1 MSTAGMTFTDG
12 VPGSVVPQQRTLFRV
27 LGQRLLVNGLR
38 VMAQKQRLRLGLI
51 VGLGLLIWSGLLYL
65 FIEGFQFLRGFDFSG
80 NVSLGVTELIF
91 GLFFVSVTG
100 LTLFSTGLMIY
111 GNLFSSPETAFLLAS
126 PARADQVF
134 AHKYRETLFF
144 TGWSFFLLGTPM
156 MIAFGLLYGASW
168 VYYVIMPFYLL
179 GFLLLP
185 SALGAMG
192 CLLIV
197 TFLTRNRRAVLIA
210 VVGIVV
216 IVATTWVASLL
227 QGMGTQRD
235 RASNQWIEKLIEH
248 IKPTKNSPPASW
260 MTEGL
265 VALVR
270 VKGDVSLIWKSAF
283 GDKEE
288 FAPLVDALYY
298 LCLVW
303 AYGLVAYL
311 IASLMATAWYRH
323 AYDMVMSET
332 GGRRKFKQSWT
343 DKIVTVL
350 LGWSDVRTRT
360 FVLKDWRMFRR
371 DVSQWAQVVILGGIM
386 FLYCISIP
394 SLPHGQY
401 AERERALIGL
411 LNVAVTGLM
420 MATFTSRFVFPL
432 MSMEGRNF
440 WILSLLPIKRD
451 RLLTSKLAYAAT
463 FTTLISTILVLLSE
477 VALRL
482 PWPIVM
488 THLVGMATLTIGLS
502 SLAVGLGAYL
512 VNLKETNP
520 SKIATGFGG
529 TINLLCS
536 LGYSILV
543 VITTSV
549 AGVIY
554 YSGTYLS
561 EQGLVDFSR
570 FLPWLG
576 LTFLLLFILGGTAI
590 AIPMRLGRRAFRTM
604 EF

>member
-1 MSTAGMTFTDG
+1 MSSASLNFTNAS
-12 VPGSVVPQQRTLFRV
+12 PGSVVPHQRALFRN
-27 LGQRLLVNGLR
+27 LMQRLFINGMKL
-38 VMAQKQRLRLGLI
+38 MAEKQRLRLVLI
-51 VGLGLLIWSGLLYL
+51 IVLGTVIWGGLLYL

-80 NVSLGVTELIF
+80 NVSLGITELIF
-91 GLFFVSVTG
+91 GLFFVSVTA

-126 PARADQVF
+126 PAHADQVF
-134 AHKYRETLFF
+134 AHKYRETLMF

-156 MIAFGLLYGASW
+156 MIAFGILYGASW
-168 VYYVIMPFYLL
+168 VYYAVMPFYLV

-185 SALGAMG
+185 SAIGALG

-197 TFLTRNRRAVLIA
+197 TFLTKNRRAVLIA
-210 VVGIVV
+210 VVGVV
-216 IVATTWVASLL
+216 LVVAITWLISAL
-227 QGMGTQRD
+227 QGMQRD
-235 RASNQWIEKLIEH
+235 RVSPQWIEKLIQH
-248 IKPTKNSPPASW
+248 IQPTRNSPPASW

-270 VKGDVSLIWKSAF
+270 VKGNVALLWKSAW
-283 GDKEE
+283 GDREE
-288 FAPLVDALYY
+288 IAPLIDALYY
-298 LCLVW
+298 LGLVW
-303 AYGLVAYL
+303 AYGL
-311 IASLMATAWYRH
+311 MAILVVTVLATRWYRH
-323 AYDMVMSET
+323 AYDLVMSET
-332 GGRRKFKQSWT
+332 GGRRKYRSSWT
-343 DKIVTVL
+343 DHIVSVL
-350 LGWSDVRTRT
+350 LSWSDVRTRT

-386 FLYCISIP
+386 LLYCISIP
-394 SLPHGQY
+394 RLPHGQY
-401 AERERALIGL
+401 GERERALIGL

-440 WILSLLPIKRD
+440 WILSLLPIERE

-463 FTTLISTILVLLSE
+463 FTTLISVTLVFLSE
-477 VALRL
+477 IMLRL
-482 PWPIVM
+482 PWPIVL
-488 THLVGMATLTIGLS
+488 THLLGMATLTIGLS
-502 SLAVGLGAYL
+502 ALAVGLGAYL

-536 LGYSILV
+536 LGYAILV
-543 VITTSV
+543 VLMTSL

-554 YSGTYLS
+554 YSGSMLA
-561 EQGLVDFSR
+561 EHQLVDFNK
-570 FLPWLG
+570 FVPWLVVTLLG
-576 LTFLLLFILGGTAI
+576 LVILGGIAI
-590 AIPMRLGRRAFRTM
+590 AVPMRLGRRAFRTM

>member
-1 MSTAGMTFTDG
+1 MSSAMMNFSDG
-12 VPGSVVPQQRTLFRV
+12 FPGSIVPQQRTMFRT
-27 LGQRLLVNGLR
+27 LGRRLLINGLR
-38 VMAQKQRLRLGLI
+38 LMAEKQRLRLALI
-51 VGLGLLIWSGLLYL
+51 IVLGLVIWSGLLYL
-65 FIEGFQFLRGFDFSG
+65 FIEGFQFLRTFDFSG

-111 GNLFSSPETAFLLAS
+111 GNLFSSAETAFLLAS

-134 AHKYRETLFF
+134 VHKYRETLFF

-156 MIAFGLLYGASW
+156 LIAFGVLYDASW
-168 VYYVIMPFYLL
+168 VYYVLMPFYLL

-197 TFLTRNRRAVLIA
+197 TFLTRNRRAVLIVA
-210 VVGIVV
+210 VGTV
-216 IVATTWVASLL
+216 IIIATTWVISVL
-227 QGMGTQRD
+227 QGMQRD
-235 RASNQWIEKLIEH
+235 RVSPQWIEKLIEH
-248 IKPTKNSPPASW
+248 IKPTRHSPPASW

-270 VKGDVSLIWKSAF
+270 VKGDVAVLWKSAL

-288 FAPLVDALYY
+288 IAPLIDSLYY
-298 LCLVW
+298 LGLVW
-303 AYGLVAYL
+303 AYGMVAFL
-311 IASLMATAWYRH
+311 LATMMATRWYRY

-332 GGRRKFKQSWT
+332 GGRRKYGSSWT
-343 DKIVTVL
+343 DKLVNVL
-350 LGWSDVRTRT
+350 LGWSDIRTRT

-386 FLYCISIP
+386 LLYCISIP

-401 AERERALIGL
+401 GERERALIGL

-440 WILSLLPIKRD
+440 WILSLLPIERD

-463 FTTLISTILVLLSE
+463 FTTSISVILVLLSE
-477 VALRL
+477 IMLRL
-482 PWPIVM
+482 PWPIVL
-488 THLVGMATLTIGLS
+488 THVIGMATLTIGLS

-536 LGYSILV
+536 LGYAILV
-543 VITTSV
+543 VCTTSL
-549 AGVIY
+549 AGIVY
-554 YSGTYLS
+554 YSGTYLA
-561 EQGLVDFSR
+561 EQGVDLSK

-576 LTFLLLFILGGTAI
+576 LTFLGLFILVGSAI

>member
-1 MSTAGMTFTDG
+1 MSSANMAFTDG
-12 VPGSVVPQQRTLFRV
+12 FPGSVVPQQRSLFRV
-27 LGQRLLVNGLR
+27 LGQRLLVNSLR
-38 VMAQKQRLRLGLI
+38 TMAQKQRLRLGLI
-51 VGLGLLIWSGLLYL
+51 AGLGIIIWSGLLYL
-65 FIEGFQFLRGFDFSG
+65 FLEGFHFLRGFDFSG

-156 MIAFGLLYGASW
+156 MIAFGILYGASW
-168 VYYVIMPFYLL
+168 IYYVLMPFYLV

-185 SALGAMG
+185 SAIGAMG

-216 IVATTWVASLL
+216 IAASTWLISLL
-227 QGMGTQRD
+227 QGMQKD
-235 RASNQWIEKLIEH
+235 RVSPQWIEKLIEH

-270 VKGDVSLIWKSAF
+270 VKGDVSVIWKSAF
-283 GDKEE
+283 TDKEE
-288 FAPLVDALYY
+288 LAPLLDAMYY
-298 LCLVW
+298 LGLVW
-303 AYGLVAYL
+303 AYGLLAYL
-311 IASLMATAWYRH
+311 IASMMATVWYRH

-332 GGRRKFKQSWT
+332 GGRRKFGASWT
-343 DKIVTVL
+343 DRFVTFL
-350 LGWSDVRTRT
+350 LSWSDVRTRT

-463 FTTLISTILVLLSE
+463 FTTLISTSLVLLSE
-477 VALRL
+477 LALRL
-482 PWPIVM
+482 PWAIVV

-536 LGYSILV
+536 LGYAILV
-543 VITTSV
+543 VITTSI
-549 AGVIY
+549 AGFIY
-554 YSGTYLS
+554 YSGAYLS
-561 EQGLVDFSR
+561 DQGLVSFDK

>member
-1 MSTAGMTFTDG
+1 MSSANLSFSDG
-12 VPGSVVPQQRTLFRV
+12 FPGSVVPQQRAMFRA
-27 LGQRLLVNGLR
+27 LGQRLLVNSLR
-38 VMAQKQRLRLGLI
+38 LMAQRQRLRLGLI
-51 VGLGLLIWSGLLYL
+51 AGLGIIIWSGLLYL
-65 FIEGFQFLRGFDFSG
+65 FIEGFHFLRGFDFSG

-126 PARADQVF
+126 PSRADQVF

-156 MIAFGLLYGASW
+156 MIAFGILYDASW

-185 SALGAMG
+185 SAIGTMG

-210 VVGIVV
+210 VLGVVV
-216 IVATTWVASLL
+216 IAASTWVISVL
-227 QGMGTQRD
+227 QGMQKD
-235 RASNQWIEKLIEH
+235 RVSPQWIEKLIEH

-270 VKGDVSLIWKSAF
+270 VKGDVALIWKSAF
-283 GDKEE
+283 TDQEE
-288 FAPLVDALYY
+288 LAPLLDALYY
-298 LCLVW
+298 LGLVW
-303 AYGLVAYL
+303 SYGLLAYL
-311 IASLMATAWYRH
+311 IASFMATMWYRQ

-332 GGRRKFKQSWT
+332 GGRRKFGASWT
-343 DKIVTVL
+343 DKLVSGL
-350 LGWSDVRTRT
+350 LSWSDIRTRT

-463 FTTLISTILVLLSE
+463 FTTIISTSLVLLSE
-477 VALRL
+477 LALRL
-482 PWPIVM
+482 PWAIVI

-536 LGYSILV
+536 LGYAILV
-543 VITTSV
+543 VITTSI
-549 AGVIY
+549 AGFIY
-554 YSGTYLS
+554 YSGAYLS
-561 EQGLVDFSR
+561 EQGLVSFNK

>member
-1 MSTAGMTFTDG
+1 MSSGSMNFTDG
-12 VPGSVVPQQRTLFRV
+12 YPGTVQPEQRVLFRR
-27 LGQRLLVNGLR
+27 LGGQLAFNAMK
-38 VMAQKQRLRLGLI
+38 VMIEKQRLRFFLIIVLGI
-51 VGLGLLIWSGLLYL
+51 VIWGGLLYL
-65 FIEGFQFLRGFDFSG
+65 FIEGFEFLRGFDFSG
-80 NVSLGVTELIF
+80 NVSMGVTELIF

-111 GNLFSSPETAFLLAS
+111 GNLFSSAETAFLLAS

-134 AHKYRETLFF
+134 AHKYRETLMF

-156 MIAFGLLYGASW
+156 MISFGILYGASW
-168 VYYVIMPFYLL
+168 VYYAIMPFFLV

-185 SALGAMG
+185 SAVGAMA
-192 CLLIV
+192 CLLVV
-197 TFLTRNRRAVLIA
+197 TFLTRNRRAVLIGI
-210 VVGIVV
+210 VGIVLV
-216 IVATTWVASLL
+216 VAITWIISAM
-227 QGMGTQRD
+227 QGIQRD
-235 RASNQWIEKLIEH
+235 RVSPQWIEKLIDH

-270 VKGDVSLIWKSAF
+270 VKGDVPLLWKSF
-283 GDKEE
+283 WGDKEE
-288 FAPLVDALYY
+288 VAPLFDALYY
-298 LCLVW
+298 LGLVW
-303 AYGLVAYL
+303 AYGLMAYL
-311 IASLMATAWYRH
+311 VATVLATRWYRK

-332 GGRRKFKQSWT
+332 GNRRKFGASWS
-343 DKIVTVL
+343 DKFVTTL
-350 LGWSDVRTRT
+350 LGWSDIRTRT

-386 FLYCISIP
+386 LLYCVSIP

-401 AERERALIGL
+401 GERERALIGL

-440 WILSLLPIKRD
+440 WILSLLPIERD
-451 RLLTSKLAYAAT
+451 RLLTSKLVYAAS
-463 FTTLISTILVLLSE
+463 FTTFISVVLILLSE
-477 VALRL
+477 VMLRL
-482 PWPIVM
+482 PWPIVL
-488 THLVGMATLTIGLS
+488 THVLGMAVLTIGLS
-502 SLAVGLGAYL
+502 SLAVGLGAFL

-529 TINLLCS
+529 TINLLFS
-536 LGYSILV
+536 LGYAITVVAVTSI
-543 VITTSV
+543 
-549 AGVIY
+549 AGVLY
-554 YSGTYLS
+554 YSTGFMTDNQ
-561 EQGLVDFSR
+561 EVGFVK

-576 LTFLLLFILGGTAI
+576 LTLLLLIILGGTAI